1 MINKLINRAS
11 NGAIQKR
18 AREDSYQQKLEL
30 SLLILNRW
38 ERTIEVIEALQLR
51 QFAHPS
57 ENEIYRY
64 AASANEWIIDFR
76 NFIDSTTVVK
86 ELDTGNWYL
95 LRHSTLGTIEK
106 RYGNAEVQK
115 FIFANLGKF

>member
-1 MINKLINRAS
+1 MISKLISKAT
-11 NGAIQKR
+11 NGTIQKR
-18 AREDSYQQKLEL
+18 TREDGFQQKLEL

-38 ERTIEVIEALQLR
+38 ERTIEVVETLQLR
-51 QFAHPS
+51 HFAHPS

-64 AASANEWIIDFR
+64 SANSNEWIVDFR
-76 NFIDSTTVVK
+76 NFIDLTTVVK

-95 LRHSTLGTIEK
+95 LRHSPLGTLEK

-115 FIFANLGKF
+115 FIFAHLDKF